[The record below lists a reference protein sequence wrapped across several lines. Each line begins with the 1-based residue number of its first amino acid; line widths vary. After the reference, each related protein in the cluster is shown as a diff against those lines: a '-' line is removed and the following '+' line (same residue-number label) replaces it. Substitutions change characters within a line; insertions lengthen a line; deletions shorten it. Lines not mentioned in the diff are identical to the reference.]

1 MHILITGAAGFIGQ
15 LLAKELLNDPAYRV
29 TLTDI
34 NQPPIPAGVRYP
46 QNATATQADLLTGA
60 ADVVDASLDAVYA
73 FHGIMSS
80 GSEAN
85 FDLGMSVN
93 IDATRNLLEALRHTC
108 PGVRVIY
115 SSSQAV
121 YGQPLPEIVTDSV
134 IPTPESSYGAEKIV
148 CETLVNEYTRR
159 GFITGFTLRFPT
171 ISVRPG
177 APTAAA
183 SSFLS
188 GMIREPLDGKPCV
201 IPIEDRGFKSWLCS
215 PKVLVENLLI
225 TLRLAADSV
234 PRHIRQI
241 NVPGI
246 CVTVQG
252 MMDALEAVGGKEK
265 LALLSEKEDPSVVPI
280 LRSWPTQFDN
290 TQAISLG
297 FKRDVSFEQT
307 TKTNPTGMS
316 PTNLE
321 HPTVGKLPRLEHQLN
336 MAQLSILVYKG
347 VPVDF
352 SQYRHTALHTSW
364 HETEDWFH
372 VVGAHPFFQF
382 QKDPQNPISES
393 PIARIPVC
401 AIPESVSKAT
411 FYLACMGTPVRN
423 GSGDRDW
430 NCQNWVGE
438 ALTELVKIGCVTE
451 QDRVMAI
458 GKMVEV
464 ILDAEMDVSVLLHGE
479 KERLIDLG

>member
-1 MHILITGAAGFIGQ
+1 MSLYLWLQLTGHSQYHQGRGQSRGFPRIQETPIQTLEQKRALKDETPRRFVQSSSTADPLGSCAVPAQVRCGGPPKDRLGLDANVERNYNLHMEIPFPPLFLVYYTILQKMHILITGAAGFIGQ

-46 QNATATQADLLTGA
+46 QSATTIKADLLTGA
-60 ADVVDASLDAVYA
+60 KDIVDSSLDAVYA

-159 GFITGFTLRFPT
+159 NFITGFTLRFPT

-188 GMIREPLDGKPCV
+188 GMIREPLDGKKCV
-201 IPIEDRGFKSWLCS
+201 IPIEDRQFKSWLCS
-215 PKVLVENLLI
+215 PKTLVENLLL
-225 TLRLAADSV
+225 TLRLPADSV
-234 PRHIRQI
+234 PPHIRQI

-252 MMDALEAVGGKEK
+252 MMDALEAVGGADK
-265 LALLSEKEDPSVVPI
+265 LALLTEKEDSALIPI
-280 LRSWPTQFDN
+280 LKSWPTQFDN

-297 FKRDVSFEQT
+297 FKRDESFEQT
-307 TKTNPTGMS
+307 VRDYRQS
-316 PTNLE
+316 L
-321 HPTVGKLPRLEHQLN
+321 
-336 MAQLSILVYKG
+336 AQ
-347 VPVDF
+347 
-352 SQYRHTALHTSW
+352 
-364 HETEDWFH
+364 
-372 VVGAHPFFQF
+372 
-382 QKDPQNPISES
+382 
-393 PIARIPVC
+393 
-401 AIPESVSKAT
+401 
-411 FYLACMGTPVRN
+411 
-423 GSGDRDW
+423 
-430 NCQNWVGE
+430 
-438 ALTELVKIGCVTE
+438 
-451 QDRVMAI
+451 
-458 GKMVEV
+458 
-464 ILDAEMDVSVLLHGE
+464 
-479 KERLIDLG
+479 